1 MENINALVKT
11 IIVVTFIWSLSE
23 RLLSR
28 SNIVKYTE
36 FVYGLVI
43 MTITVS
49 SIINIKPY
57 EFIPDISGAQK
68 TTHYTQDYLKQVYEE
83 NLEKILSEKLNDKNI
98 YVNLDDDY
106 KITDITC
113 KNKSTY
119 DKIMGYLYE

>member
-83 NLEKILSEKLNDKNI
+83 VKDTAFPDQPQLPQNFPNRHKIPPANA
-98 YVNLDDDY
+98 
-106 KITDITC
+106 
-113 KNKSTY
+113 
-119 DKIMGYLYE
+119 